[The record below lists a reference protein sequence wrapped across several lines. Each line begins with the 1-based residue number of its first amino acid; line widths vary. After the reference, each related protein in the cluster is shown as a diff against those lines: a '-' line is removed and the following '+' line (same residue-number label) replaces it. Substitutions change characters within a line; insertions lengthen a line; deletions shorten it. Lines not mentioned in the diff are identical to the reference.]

1 MTTHMRNPFFA
12 HANTALIV
20 LPEDL
25 LALTE
30 ARQWV
35 LSFTRW
41 YNQEHRH
48 SGLNF
53 LTPNQR
59 HNGLSTQI
67 LEQRTQ
73 VYEEAKLLHPERW
86 SGPIRDWTVDEIDW
100 LNPERAEEAES
111 KEKCFT

>member
-1 MTTHMRNPFFA
+1 M
-12 HANTALIV
+12 
-20 LPEDL
+20 
-25 LALTE
+25 TE

-35 LSFTRW
+35 LSFTTW

-67 LEQRTQ
+67 LEKRALF
-73 VYEEAKLLHPERW
+73 YEKAKSKHPERW
-86 SGPIRDWTVDEIDW
+86 SGPTRDWTLDDAVW
-100 LNPERAEEAES
+100 LNPDRIEE
-111 KEKCFT
+111 KETKENCPA